1 MVGPYQGMVGYF
13 FNTGMTKWQKNFG
26 FLQFLFSKSH
36 QFLWGWS
43 AIRVWS
49 DIFFRIFS
57 TMVVYTG
64 TVLYSERESTLC
76 GVVYLSFD
84 FVLKSNVSIVAVFQ
98 CTQRYIKWIV
108 QYAFEAATV
117 WTMYYDFPSFAK
129 GFFMYELLQS
139 FVNTL

>member
-1 MVGPYQGMVGYF
+1 MVDYF
-13 FNTGMTKWQKNFG
+13 FINEKLLWSGLIRVWSDIFFNIGMTKWQKNFG

-43 AIRVWS
+43 VIRVWS

-84 FVLKSNVSIVAVFQ
+84 FVLKSNVSIVAVF
-98 CTQRYIKWIV
+98 
-108 QYAFEAATV
+108 
-117 WTMYYDFPSFAK
+117 
-129 GFFMYELLQS
+129 
-139 FVNTL
+139 